1 MKHSVIIIRL
11 AIIAGLLFLFSCG
24 PKHPIIVSDTGT
36 QTDPAIVYGVLSNGF
51 QYILMENSTPENR
64 VEIHLNVF
72 AGSMNETNE
81 QQGVAHYLEH
91 LLFNGSEHFKPGEL
105 IEYFQSIGMDFGSD
119 ANAHTAF
126 FNTVYDLSLPNS
138 DKMYLNEAFIVI
150 QDYAKGALL
159 LETEVARERG
169 IILAEKRQRDSVSYR
184 TFKKTLEFEL
194 PGSLFNQ
201 RFPIGIDKVI
211 KNADRKLLKA
221 YYDKWYRPDNMA
233 LIVVGDFDIKMI
245 QPMIIQ
251 RFSKLEPRALSFK
264 SSLSTKWEEHEGVKA
279 FYHYEPEAGSTDV
292 TIETVSWIPF
302 ETQTLDIIKKRTLNH
317 IANSMLQNRLSR
329 MVSRQTAD
337 FSESSVFSGS
347 FLHHISLSAI
357 SATCDPDKWKE
368 SLRQIENA
376 LRQGL
381 VYGFTTKE
389 LNRVKADFISSLERQ
404 LDQAKTRKSPD
415 LAHKILATI
424 NQKGLLLSPKQR
436 KDFLKPYIE
445 SISLQ
450 DAHEA
455 LKEAWSK
462 DHRLVLVSGNIDM
475 NEKEPEAVIL
485 NEYQESHNNKVNRY
499 EDFESKIFP
508 YLELPAAKAGIRTRE
523 DNVKDLGITTID
535 FHNNVRLNFKK
546 TDYKQNEFQFKVCFG
561 DGKRSEPL
569 SRPGLALISESVL
582 RTSGLGNLDSDQLEE
597 ALAGKKVSIGFGI
610 NENYFSLSGSGDP
623 EEAQLVFQLIYH
635 YFNDPGYRP
644 EALSLAKIRY
654 QQQYDSL
661 IRTPD
666 GIMKIKG
673 DKFLARN
680 DTRFGLP
687 GSEIINR
694 YTLDDIKHWLV
705 PNFQKSPVEVSIV
718 GDFDLKNMIDL
729 ASKYMGAFKKRK
741 KFPSDPIGSSDPND
755 QINSGKISFPKGEQL
770 ELNIDTKIETGV
782 VHIAFLTDDFWD
794 IMQTRKLSILSRVFS
809 ERLRIVIR
817 EELGETYSPYVY
829 NDPSMRFN
837 DYGIMHAVVNVK
849 PERHEFVYQ
858 KVKEI
863 IASLIETGI
872 SENET
877 DLALKPV
884 LNHLKVLRKTNTY
897 WLNSVMANSSTY
909 PQKFDWANNMMT
921 GYNTITKDDLM
932 PLAKK
937 YLNIDKSALIII
949 KSGSNTD

>member
-1 MKHSVIIIRL
+1 MKHSIITFRIV
-11 AIIAGLLFLFSCG
+11 AIAVLLFLLSCG
-24 PKHPIIVSDTGT
+24 PKHPIIVSDTGI
-36 QTDPAIVYGVLSNGF
+36 QTDPAIVYGVLPNGF
-51 QYILMENSTPENR
+51 QYILMENSLPENR

-72 AGSMNETNE
+72 AGSIHETNE

-105 IEYFQSIGMDFGSD
+105 IEYFQSIGMDFGAD

-138 DKMYLNEAFIVI
+138 DKNYIDEAFVVI

-184 TFKKTLEFEL
+184 TFKKSLEFEL

-201 RFPIGIDKVI
+201 RFPIGIDNVI
-211 KNADRKLLKA
+211 KKADRKLVKS
-221 YYDKWYRPDNMA
+221 YYDKWYQPDNMA
-233 LIVVGDFDIKMI
+233 LIVVGDFDIKTV

-251 RFSKLEPRALSFK
+251 RFSKLEARTLSFK
-264 SSLSTKWEEHEGVKA
+264 SSLSTKWEEHEGEKA

-292 TIETVSWIPF
+292 TIETISWIPF
-302 ETQTLDIIKKRTLNH
+302 ETQTLDTIKKRTLNY

-347 FLHHISLSAI
+347 FLHHISLSVI

-368 SLRQIENA
+368 GLGQIENA

-381 VYGFTTKE
+381 IYGFTTKE
-389 LNRVKADFISSLERQ
+389 LDRVKAEFILSLERQ
-404 LDQAKTRKSPD
+404 VNQVETRKSPD
-415 LAHKILATI
+415 LSRKILTTI

-436 KDFLKPYIE
+436 KDFLQPYIE

-462 DHRLVLVSGNIDM
+462 EHRLVLVTGNVDM
-475 NEKEPEAVIL
+475 NTKKPETTIL
-485 NEYQESHNNKVNRY
+485 NVYQKSRIAKVSQY
-499 EDFESKIFP
+499 KDFESKKFP

-523 DNVKDLGITTID
+523 DNVKNLGITTVD
-535 FHNNVRLNFKK
+535 FQNNVRLNLKK
-546 TDYKQNEFQFKVCFG
+546 TDFKQNEFRFKVCFG
-561 DGKRSEPL
+561 DGEKSEPL
-569 SRPGLALISESVL
+569 PNPGLALISKSVL
-582 RTSGLGNLDSDQLEE
+582 SASGLGNLDTDQLEE
-597 ALAGKKVSIGFGI
+597 ALAGKEVSIGFGI

-623 EEAQLVFQLIYH
+623 KEAELVFQLIYH
-635 YFNDPGYRP
+635 YFMDPGYRP
-644 EALSLAKIRY
+644 EALNLAKIRY

-661 IRTPD
+661 IRTPQ

-673 DKFLARN
+673 DKFLAKN

-687 GSEIINR
+687 EPGIINR

-705 PNFQKSPVEVSIV
+705 PYFQSSPVEISIV
-718 GDFDLKNMIDL
+718 GDFDPENMIEL
-729 ASKYMGAFKKRK
+729 ASKYLGAFEKRK
-741 KFPSDPIGSSDPND
+741 DFPSNLDDLSDPGE
-755 QINSGKISFPKGEQL
+755 QVNSGKIFFPKGERL
-770 ELNIDTKIETGV
+770 ELNIDTKIDTGV

-794 IMQTRKLSILSRVFS
+794 IMQTRRLSILSRIFS

-829 NDPSMRFN
+829 NDPSMRFA

-863 IASLIETGI
+863 ITSLMSTGI

-877 DLALKPV
+877 ELALKPV
-884 LNHLKVLRKTNTY
+884 LNHLKILRKTNGY
-897 WLNSVMANSSTY
+897 WLNSVMANSSIY
-909 PQKFDWANNMMT
+909 PQKFDWANNMTT
-921 GYNTITKDDLM
+921 GYASITNDALLL
-932 PLAKK
+932 LAKK
-937 YLNIDKSALIII
+937 YLNIDKSALIVI